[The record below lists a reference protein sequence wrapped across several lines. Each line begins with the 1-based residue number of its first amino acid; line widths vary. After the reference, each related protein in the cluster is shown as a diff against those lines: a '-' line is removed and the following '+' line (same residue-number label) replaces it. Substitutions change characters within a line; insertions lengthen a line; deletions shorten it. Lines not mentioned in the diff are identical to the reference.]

1 MSHVDEG
8 KIHAYLDRQLEFAEP
23 AAREALEAH
32 VAECADCAALLDD
45 ARTLHAEA
53 TAVLRMSEPIAH
65 DPPPFE
71 VVTAR
76 AEGEVGRKTTTLARI
91 RTLAWAASIVLA
103 VTVGW
108 YARPSFTN
116 RTREVGGPTA
126 TRELR
131 AVASELQVDSAAEP
145 SATRGAVES
154 NTPETQ
160 PTVAP
165 LDRRELQ
172 AAEQVVAAAM
182 RDSIGAFQ
190 ARRTLAEGEGIQAD
204 RDNEITALVQER
216 LARAD
221 PQFREQRR
229 VLDEVAE
236 NAPAPVRARA
246 ALADADSLAETDRL
260 AGFGADGFAEGGD
273 WREVDRTTAE
283 RVLGTAIVA
292 VDDLPIVG
300 ISVPASG
307 QAQVRIRQTLPSGS
321 LLDLLLQPGATAE
334 ASGIIATFA
343 GPSAVGGE
351 RTTPTGTISSVTLSI
366 DQLLVRGTAAVGRDS
381 LTALLGRLREPPRLD

>member
-8 KIHAYLDRQLEFAEP
+8 NIHAYLDRQLEFAEP

-45 ARTLHAEA
+45 ARTLHTEA
-53 TAVLRMSEPIAH
+53 TAVLRMSEPTTQ

-76 AEGEVGRKTTTLARI
+76 AEGGAGRRTPTIARM

-103 VTVGW
+103 VAVGW

-116 RTREVGGPTA
+116 RTREAGVPTA
-126 TRELR
+126 DVGLR
-131 AVASELQVDSAAEP
+131 SVASELQVEPAAESAA
-145 SATRGAVES
+145 ARGAVTF

-172 AAEQVVAAAM
+172 AAEQVVAAAV
-182 RDSIGAFQ
+182 RESIGVFQ
-190 ARRTLAEGEGIQAD
+190 ARQAAAEAEGIRAD
-204 RDNEITALVQER
+204 RDNEIQALVQQR
-216 LARAD
+216 LARAA
-221 PQFREQRR
+221 PRPEREQRR
-229 VLDEVAE
+229 VADEVAE
-236 NAPAPVRARA
+236 IAPVRARTT
-246 ALADADSLAETDRL
+246 LADAPSLAEADQL
-260 AGFGADGFAEGGD
+260 AGVGGDGFAEGGA

-283 RVLGTAIVA
+283 QVLGTAIVA

-300 ISVPASG
+300 IFVPASG
-307 QAQVRIRQTLPSGS
+307 RAQVRVRQTLPSGR
-321 LLDLLLQPGATAE
+321 LLDLHLRRGTTAAPVAAAVTTSGALAERSTITDSTAMV
-334 ASGIIATFA
+334 ILR
-343 GPSAVGGE
+343 VGE
-351 RTTPTGTISSVTLSI
+351 
-366 DQLLVRGTAAVGRDS
+366 LLVSGRAAVGRDS